1 MMRRKIWIDQL
12 VQGGLVG
19 RIILYWLSV
28 VAYFAIGHVVF
39 QWIDQPEWTL
49 EEHFNAML
57 AAFGFWLPGLLLL
70 APLIVF
76 DIVKMSHRFAGPVY
90 RLKSHLTK
98 VCSGEEK
105 GKLWFREGD
114 YWWELVEPVNN
125 IITRMLTA
133 EEKLVEL
140 RNKLAAAERENL
152 QLQRELQ
159 AKIGGT
165 AGAKSIS
172 GSATVSPTA
181 VASSTST
188 SPLAPASSFAASNPS
203 PQGIR

>member
-28 VAYFAIGHVVF
+28 VAYFAMGHVVF

-57 AAFGFWLPGLLLL
+57 AAFGFWLPGLILL

-125 IITRMLTA
+125 IIARMLSA
-133 EEKLVEL
+133 EEKLVDL
-140 RNKLAAAERENL
+140 RNKLTAAERENL

-159 AKIGGT
+159 AKNGAAT
-165 AGAKSIS
+165 GAKSIS
-172 GSATVSPTA
+172 GSATVSP
-181 VASSTST
+181 SSVSSP
-188 SPLAPASSFAASNPS
+188 SPLSPASNFAASNPS

>member
-49 EEHFNAML
+49 EEHFIAMFE
-57 AAFGFWLPGLLLL
+57 AFGFWLPGLLLL

-90 RLKSHLTK
+90 RLKNHLTK

-133 EEKLVEL
+133 EEKLVDL
-140 RNKLAAAERENL
+140 KNKLAAAERENL

-159 AKIGGT
+159 AKGGN
-165 AGAKSIS
+165 AADPK
-172 GSATVSPTA
+172 
-181 VASSTST
+181 ASS
-188 SPLAPASSFAASNPS
+188 SPLGASSFAAKNQS
-203 PQGIR
+203 PLGVR